1 MRGYLINSERHT
13 IEEID
18 FGLGLDDI
26 CRVLNCRK
34 IANCSRSLRGNMT
47 EGFDSIFA
55 SDDYLANSR
64 FAFQVDADRT
74 PPSSFPIAGNG
85 LVHGVD
91 EKGNLCDVKI
101 TLDEVHA
108 RITFTRIKDGK
119 DPSRVERTHRT
130 LIAKWTRPERRE
142 LYNRLKKEFGSK

>member
-18 FGLGLDDI
+18 FGPDLDDI

-47 EGFDSIFA
+47 EGFDSIYA
-55 SDDYLANSR
+55 SDDYLEDHPL
-64 FAFQVDADRT
+64 FGFQVDTDRT
-74 PPSSFPIAGNG
+74 PPSSFPVAGNG

-91 EKGNLCDVKI
+91 EEGHLCDIKI
-101 TLDEVHA
+101 TLDEVRA

-119 DPSRVERTHRT
+119 DFSRVERTHRT
-130 LIAKWTRPERRE
+130 LIAKWTRQERRE
-142 LYNRLKKEFGSK
+142 LYDRLKKEFS